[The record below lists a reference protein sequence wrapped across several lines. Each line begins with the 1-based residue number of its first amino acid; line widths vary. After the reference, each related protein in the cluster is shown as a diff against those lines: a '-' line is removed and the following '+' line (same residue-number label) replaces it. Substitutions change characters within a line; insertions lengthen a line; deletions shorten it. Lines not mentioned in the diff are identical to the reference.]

1 MNPAAVL
8 LGFVL
13 GSAAA
18 ITFSLTGV
26 AIIFLLLRSEHA
38 RLAGEIGP
46 LLIHLAIFTVLT
58 VVAALSFYGEIKQAG
73 WRRPS
78 QAGLALA
85 LAAIVAFY
93 WPG

>member
-18 ITFSLTGV
+18 ITFSLIGV
-26 AIIFLLLRSEHA
+26 SIIFLLLRSEHT
-38 RLAGEIGP
+38 RLAGEIAP
-46 LLIHLAIFTVLT
+46 LLVHLAIFTVLT
-58 VVAALSFYGEIKQAG
+58 VIAALSFYGEIKQTG
-73 WRRPS
+73 WRRAS
-78 QAGLALA
+78 QAGLAATL
-85 LAAIVAFY
+85 VAVVVFY